1 MKFFILYSLCFF
13 LSISVYSQL
22 TELESNYPLYR
33 ITVPG
38 KEPQML
44 PKTLAINDQM
54 YSFALVS
61 GALDYYKGPNWEM
74 VPKNQFTI
82 ISFQS
87 NLDKRIFSK
96 PFGLF
101 RGAVVNST
109 LDSSGNLYLTT
120 TAKLHSTVPKKKT
133 FEKPL
138 DTDSIYVTCILPST
152 SVQWSRS
159 FGFTNASDIQFH
171 TIHFTKNL
179 AKIYFQS
186 KDTLYQFDVNSQGN
200 IETQKQYAIPKK
212 HRVSFLATNPAEEL
226 IVLTTKTWG
235 QYEISYEEQ
244 HLLITYNVFQ
254 TIKWQE
260 FISGTRFEVFIKSL
274 LVDTKGTIYVVGNF
288 LKEITSDFTTVKS
301 KGQQDIFIIKVSS
314 QGKTILVNGIGG
326 ADGDNISAVTLSSSN
341 DLILSGQMYSKGT
354 ILNEKLEFFN
364 QPFTFVAKISSDNR
378 IVFSKVFS
386 GYSVLH
392 SKITEDHYKRI
403 LLIGSFKDTLLIRDG
418 KQLVSKGG
426 NDFFLATYDEFGN
439 LEAYE
444 PFGTAD
450 DESLILDCVFIPNN
464 RFTII
469 TYNSKLIPEKKTKEY
484 SQVLWRYRYQR

>member
-1 MKFFILYSLCFF
+1 MKFPLLCFLCF
-13 LSISVYSQL
+13 LLSVSLQSQL
-22 TELESNYPLYR
+22 TELESFYPLYK

-44 PKTLAINDQM
+44 PKTLGINDQM
-54 YSFALVS
+54 YSFVQVS
-61 GALDYYKGPNWEM
+61 GNLEYYKGPNWDK
-74 VPKNQFTI
+74 VPKNQFSI

-109 LDSSGNLYLTT
+109 IDSSGNLYLTT
-120 TAKLHSTVPKKKT
+120 TAKLHTTLPKKKT

-138 DTDSIYVTCILPST
+138 DSDSIYVTCILPST

-159 FGFTNASDIQFH
+159 FGFTNASAIQFH
-171 TIHFTKNL
+171 TINFIKEI
-179 AKIYFQS
+179 AKVYFQA
-186 KDTLYQFDVNSQGN
+186 KDTLYQFDINSQGK
-200 IETQKQYAIPKK
+200 IESEKRYAIPKTHK
-212 HRVSFLATNPAEEL
+212 VSFLATNPAGEL
-226 IVLTTKTWG
+226 VVLTTKTWG
-235 QYEISYEEQ
+235 QYEISFEEQ
-244 HLLITYNVFQ
+244 HLLITYNILQ

-260 FISGTRFEVFIKSL
+260 YISGTRFEVFIKSL
-274 LVDTKGTIYVVGNF
+274 LVDSKGTIYVIGNF

-314 QGKTILVNGIGG
+314 QGKTVLVNGIGG
-326 ADGDNISAVTLSSSN
+326 TDGDNISAVLLTSSN
-341 DLILSGQMYSKGT
+341 ELILSGQMYSAGT

-364 QPFTFVAKISSDNR
+364 QPFSFVAKISPDNR
-378 IVFSKVFS
+378 IIFAKVFG

-403 LLIGSFKDTLLIRDG
+403 LLIGSYTDSLLIRDG
-418 KQLVSKGG
+418 KRLVSKGG
-426 NDFFLATYDEFGN
+426 NDFFLATFDEHGN

-444 PFGTAD
+444 PFGTVD
-450 DESLILDCVFIPNN
+450 DESLILDCIFIPNN
-464 RFTII
+464 RFTLI
-469 TYNSKLIPEKKTKEY
+469 TYNSKIIPEKKQKEY

>member
-1 MKFFILYSLCFF
+1 MKFPLLFLFCF
-13 LSISVYSQL
+13 LVSISVQSQL
-22 TELESNYPLYR
+22 TELESFYPLYK

-54 YSFALVS
+54 YSFASVTGSLE
-61 GALDYYKGPNWEM
+61 YFKGPNWEKL
-74 VPKNQFTI
+74 PKNQFSI

-87 NLDKRIFSK
+87 NLDKRIISK

-101 RGAVVNST
+101 RGSVVNST
-109 LDSSGNLYLTT
+109 LDSSGKLYMTT
-120 TAKLHSTVPKKKT
+120 TAKLHTTLPKKKT
-133 FEKPL
+133 FEKQL
-138 DTDSIYVTCILPST
+138 DSDSIYVTCVLPST

-159 FGFTNASDIQFH
+159 FGFTNASNIQFH
-171 TIHFTKNL
+171 TINFTKDI
-179 AKIYFQS
+179 AKVYFQA
-186 KDTLYQFDVNSQGN
+186 KDTLYQFDVDSQGSLVS
-200 IETQKQYAIPKK
+200 QKRYAIPKTHK
-212 HRVSFLATNPAEEL
+212 VSFLATNLADEL

-244 HLLITYNVFQ
+244 HLLITYNVLQ

-260 FISGTRFEVFIKSL
+260 YISGTRFEVFIKSL
-274 LVDTKGTIYVVGNF
+274 LVDSKGTIYIIGNF
-288 LKEITSDFTTVKS
+288 LKEITSDFTTIKS

-326 ADGDNISAVTLSSSN
+326 ADGDNISAVTMTSSN
-341 DLILSGQMYSKGT
+341 ELILSGQMYSAGT

-378 IVFSKVFS
+378 IIFAKVFG

-403 LLIGSFKDTLLIRDG
+403 LLIGSYKDSLLVRDG
-418 KQLVSKGG
+418 RKLVSKGG
-426 NDFFLATYDEFGN
+426 NDFFLATYDEHGN

-450 DESLILDCVFIPNN
+450 DESLILEYVFIPNN
-464 RFTII
+464 RFTLV
-469 TYNSKLIPEKKTKEY
+469 TYNTKFIPETKQKEY